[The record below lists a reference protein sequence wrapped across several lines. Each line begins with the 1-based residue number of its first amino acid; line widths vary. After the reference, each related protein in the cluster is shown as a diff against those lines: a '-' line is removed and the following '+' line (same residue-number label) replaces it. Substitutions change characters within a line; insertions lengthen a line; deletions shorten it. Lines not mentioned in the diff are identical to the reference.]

1 MVDALVSG
9 FKHLTVKMDTRY
21 AGSSPVL
28 TTNNRNNDR
37 KIMRHIKRIIFTL
50 LGFAFVTAPAIGMI
64 YFVIYGHHPQSKGIF
79 REFEATIGAI
89 IGLTVISLLIAF
101 MMFLMGALI
110 NKLFEDRKITIFT
123 AFIFISFQKR
133 KRLYHSTMGEF
144 ELIIDEDDLE
154 GSLVKQG
161 FFSCKEIGKFD
172 IEKYSFM
179 ENIKQYLDARY
190 KDEIAK
196 IEERKRKRELV
207 EGLMKEEGYLDVVG
221 KRDDKITKLGI
232 K

>member
-1 MVDALVSG
+1 
-9 FKHLTVKMDTRY
+9 
-21 AGSSPVL
+21 
-28 TTNNRNNDR
+28 
-37 KIMRHIKRIIFTL
+37 MRHLKRIVPSTLYIRRVIFTL
-50 LGFAFVTAPAIGMI
+50 LGFAFITGPVMGII
-64 YFVIYGHHPQSKGIF
+64 YALTGADK
-79 REFEATIGAI
+79 FESTIGNI

-110 NKLFEDRKITIFT
+110 NKLFEDSKITIFT
-123 AFIFISFQKR
+123 AFIMISFQKR

-154 GSLVKQG
+154 GILVKQG

-172 IEKYSFM
+172 LDKYGYM

-190 KDEIAK
+190 KDEIGE

-221 KRDDKITKLGI
+221 KRDDKFTKLGI

>member
-1 MVDALVSG
+1 
-9 FKHLTVKMDTRY
+9 
-21 AGSSPVL
+21 
-28 TTNNRNNDR
+28 
-37 KIMRHIKRIIFTL
+37 MRHLKRIIFTL
-50 LGFAFVTAPAIGMI
+50 LGFAFIAGPVMGII
-64 YFVIYGHHPQSKGIF
+64 YALTGADK
-79 REFEATIGAI
+79 FEATIGAV

-101 MMFLMGALI
+101 LICLIGVLI
-110 NKLFEDRKITIFT
+110 NKFFEDSKITIFI
-123 AFIFISFQKR
+123 AFFMISFQKR

-154 GSLVKQG
+154 GTLVKQG

-172 IEKYSFM
+172 LDKYSYM

-190 KDEIAK
+190 KDEIAE
-196 IEERKRKRELV
+196 IEERKRKKEFV
-207 EGLMKEEGYLDVVG
+207 GKLMKEEGYLDVVG

>member
-1 MVDALVSG
+1 
-9 FKHLTVKMDTRY
+9 
-21 AGSSPVL
+21 
-28 TTNNRNNDR
+28 
-37 KIMRHIKRIIFTL
+37 MRHIKRTIFAL
-50 LGFAFVTAPAIGMI
+50 LGFAFITGPVIGII
-64 YFVIYGHHPQSKGIF
+64 YALAGADK
-79 REFEATIGAI
+79 FEATIGTI

-101 MMFLMGALI
+101 LMCLMGALI
-110 NKLFEDRKITIFT
+110 NKPFEDSGITIFT
-123 AFIFISFQKR
+123 AFFMISFQKR

-161 FFSCKEIGKFD
+161 IFSCKEIGKFD
-172 IEKYSFM
+172 LDKYSFM

-190 KDEIAK
+190 KDEIAE

-207 EGLMKEEGYLDVVG
+207 GKVMKEEGYLDVVG

>member
-1 MVDALVSG
+1 M
-9 FKHLTVKMDTRY
+9 
-21 AGSSPVL
+21 
-28 TTNNRNNDR
+28 RN
-37 KIMRHIKRIIFTL
+37 IKRIIFTL
-50 LGFAFVTAPAIGMI
+50 LGFAFIIGP
-64 YFVIYGHHPQSKGIF
+64 VIAMLSALTGADK
-79 REFEATIGAI
+79 FEATIGNI

-110 NKLFEDRKITIFT
+110 NKLFENSKITIFT

>member
-1 MVDALVSG
+1 
-9 FKHLTVKMDTRY
+9 
-21 AGSSPVL
+21 
-28 TTNNRNNDR
+28 
-37 KIMRHIKRIIFTL
+37 MRHLKRIIFTL
-50 LGFAFVTAPAIGMI
+50 LGFAFIAVPVMGII
-64 YFVIYGHHPQSKGIF
+64 YALTGADK
-79 REFEATIGAI
+79 FEATIGAI

-101 MMFLMGALI
+101 LMFLMGALI
-110 NKLFEDRKITIFT
+110 NKLFENSKITIFT
-123 AFIFISFQKR
+123 AFIMISFQKR

-161 FFSCKEIGKFD
+161 FFSCKEIATFD
-172 IEKYSFM
+172 LNKYSFM
-179 ENIKQYLDARY
+179 ENIKTHLDAKY
-190 KDEIAK
+190 KDEIK
-196 IEERKRKRELV
+196 EIEERKRKRELV